1 MNPKIWGSHAW
12 IFLHSIAYSYPENP
26 SKIEKNAIINFLLS
40 LQHILPCKTCSELY
54 KKDMKIMKL
63 NNNSIQKASLNR
75 NNLILWINEMHNKV
89 NKNLNK
95 KEWTDEEYEKYYN
108 RKEESQPYKYIIF
121 IIIILI
127 FILFYIFI

>member
-26 SKIEKNAIINFLLS
+26 SKEEKKAIIDFLNS
-40 LQHILPCKTCSELY
+40 LKYILPCKTCSELY
-54 KKDMKIMKL
+54 KKDLKIMS
-63 NNNSIQKASLNR
+63 NSLKNASLNR
-75 NNLILWINEMHNKV
+75 NNLIKWINEMHNKV

-95 KEWTDEEYEKYYN
+95 KQWTDEEFEKHYN
-108 RKEESQPYKYIIF
+108 SAEKNVINKYIIVI
-121 IIIILI
+121 IIIIL

>member
-26 SKIEKNAIINFLLS
+26 SKDEKKAIIDFLNS
-40 LQHILPCKTCSELY
+40 LKHILPCKTCSELY
-54 KKDMKIMKL
+54 KKDIKIMS
-63 NNNSIQKASLNR
+63 NSLKNASLNR
-75 NNLILWINEMHNKV
+75 NNLIKWINEMHNKV

-95 KEWTDEEYEKYYN
+95 KQWTDEEFEKHYN
-108 RKEESQPYKYIIF
+108 SAEKNVINKYMIVI
-121 IIIILI
+121 IIIIL